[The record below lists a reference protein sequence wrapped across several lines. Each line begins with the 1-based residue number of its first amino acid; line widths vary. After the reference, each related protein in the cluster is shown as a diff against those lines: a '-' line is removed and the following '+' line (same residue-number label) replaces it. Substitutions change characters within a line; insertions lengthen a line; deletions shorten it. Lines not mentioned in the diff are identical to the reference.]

1 LDFACLSDIIQQ
13 KNVKMAQ
20 TSWQLDP
27 THSAVN
33 FRVKHLVISTVTGT
47 FTTFQSAL
55 TTEDDDFGTAQVEL
69 MIDVA
74 SINTGVAD
82 RDNHLRS
89 DDFFNAEKFPQ
100 IQFKSTDVTQSAEGK
115 MHVNGNLTIRDI
127 TKPMSL
133 EVNHGGVMV
142 DFYNNTKAGFEVEGK
157 ISRKEFGLLW
167 NAITE
172 AGGVV
177 VADEITFQLDLQYA
191 KS

>member
-1 LDFACLSDIIQQ
+1 
-13 KNVKMAQ
+13 MAQ

-47 FTTFQSAL
+47 FPSFQSVL

-100 IQFKSTDVTQSAEGK
+100 IQFKSTDVTKSGDGK

-133 EVNHGGVMV
+133 EVTHGGVMV

-177 VADEITFQLDLQYA
+177 VGDEITFQLDLQYA
-191 KS
+191 KA